1 MAAKRTQAAEP
12 EMPVYWTKCKKCR
25 RSTERRYHLV
35 DVLPNSHEW
44 LNICTPFLSVD
55 FVVQR
60 LARIQNQSLWHRLQ
74 CEQQL
79 MRGSHVAGFDLNER
93 LLYHTSRA
101 KTEVI
106 CAEGLDQ
113 RLGAVGSFGR
123 GIYFRCATYH
133 SMLVLF

>member
-1 MAAKRTQAAEP
+1 
-12 EMPVYWTKCKKCR
+12 MPVYWTKCQKCR

-35 DVLPNSHEW
+35 DVSPNTHEW
-44 LNICTPFLSVD
+44 LNVCSLFLNVD
-55 FVVQR
+55 FTVHR
-60 LARIQNQSLWHRLQ
+60 LARIQNQSLWRRMQ
-74 CEQQL
+74 CERQL
-79 MRGSHVAGFDLNER
+79 ICRSRPAGFDLNER

-123 GIYFRCATYH
+123 GIYFR
-133 SMLVLF
+133 